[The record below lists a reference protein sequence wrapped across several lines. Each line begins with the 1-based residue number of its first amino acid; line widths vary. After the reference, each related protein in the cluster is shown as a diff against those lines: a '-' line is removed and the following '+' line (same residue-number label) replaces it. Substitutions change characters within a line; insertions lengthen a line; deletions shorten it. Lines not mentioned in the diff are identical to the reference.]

1 MFGGVDRYCSP
12 FLRVEKGAAR
22 PKDVRAISVTDGTPD
37 VLPQILFRDIDEFRI
52 LTDTV
57 IGAGHTAVDLNLGCP
72 FPPQVKHGRGAALL
86 RKPELL
92 GVVADEMRT
101 RYPQMTFSVKM
112 RLGVSEPDEWRAVM
126 PQLAR
131 MPLSHIAVHPRVAT
145 QQYGGELWL
154 DEFGEFLTA
163 SSHPVV
169 YNGDILS
176 PTDYGTVTN
185 RFPTLTGIMIGRGL
199 LARPSLA
206 AEIRSGQEWDEARR
220 LASLL
225 DINDA
230 LLDIYRDTLCGDAQI
245 LSKIKPYWDYAEPI
259 IGHKAAKAIR
269 KATTMTAYSS
279 AIAKI

>member
-1 MFGGVDRYCSP
+1 MTIYSAPLQGYTGPEWRHLHASMFGGVDRYCSP
-12 FLRVEKGAAR
+12 FLRVEKGTAR

-52 LTDTV
+52 LTDAV

-86 RKPELL
+86 RKPGLL
-92 GVVADEMRT
+92 GAVAEEMRT

-112 RLGVSEPDEWRAVM
+112 RLGVSEPDEWLAVM
-126 PQLAR
+126 PQLTR

-145 QQYGGELWL
+145 QQYGGDLRL

-163 SSHPVV
+163 SPHPVI

-176 PTDYGTVTN
+176 PTDYGTVTD

-199 LARPSLA
+199 LTL
-206 AEIRSGQEWDEARR
+206 RSGMGRGAPSRVAARHQR
-220 LASLL
+220 RPARHLPRHTLRRCPDTL
-225 DINDA
+225 QNQA
-230 LLDIYRDTLCGDAQI
+230 LLGLCRTHYRTQ
-245 LSKIKPYWDYAEPI
+245 SRQ
-259 IGHKAAKAIR
+259 GHP
-269 KATTMTAYSS
+269 
-279 AIAKI
+279 

>member
-22 PKDVRAISVTDGTPD
+22 PKDLRAISVTDGTPD

-52 LTDTV
+52 LTDAV
-57 IGAGHTAVDLNLGCP
+57 IEAGHTAVDLNLGCP

-86 RKPELL
+86 RKP
-92 GVVADEMRT
+92 GVLETVAEEMRT

-112 RLGVSEPDEWRAVM
+112 RLGISEPGEWRTIM
-126 PQLAR
+126 SQLAG
-131 MPLSHIAVHPRVAT
+131 MPLVHIAVHPRVAV

-154 DEFGEFLTA
+154 DEFSEFLTA
-163 SSHPVV
+163 SPHPVI

-176 PTDYGTVTN
+176 PADFGTMSD
-185 RFPTLTGIMIGRGL
+185 RFPTLSGMMIGRGL

-206 AEIRSGQEWDEARR
+206 AEILSGLEWDAPRR

-230 LLDIYRDTLCGDAQI
+230 LLDIYRDTLCGDTQI
-245 LSKIKPYWDYAEPI
+245 LSKIKPYWDYAEPL

>member
-1 MFGGVDRYCSP
+1 MFGGVVRYCSP

-52 LTDTV
+52 LTDAV

-92 GVVADEMRT
+92 GAVAEEMRT

-131 MPLSHIAVHPRVAT
+131 MPLSHIAVHPRVAV
-145 QQYGGELWL
+145 QQYGGDLRL

-163 SSHPVV
+163 SPHPVI

-176 PTDYGTVTN
+176 PADYGTVTD
-185 RFPTLTGIMIGRGL
+185 RFPTLAGIMIGRGL

-206 AEIRSGQEWDEARR
+206 VEICSGQEWDEARR